1 MELTLQAYAQGVWR
15 DAFIIILDEPQRGRS
30 GGVHIRALSRYAAD
44 YFDMGGAYSYTGS
57 VAVNPMDIQRYP
69 TWPAVLDDLMPTGYA
84 RSLWLP
90 MLGLQHKPAEDQ
102 DIELLQKG
110 VIAPVGN
117 LRLKESVETVVNQQN
132 SALETMRFPTE
143 VALERDH
150 DFLNYARQRGALSGG
165 ATGAGGAAPKMLVRL
180 SPADEVWVDTL
191 QNDNLE
197 DAHYL
202 VKFPRNNQEI
212 DRDILRAEFH
222 FYQELAELGFNTINT
237 AAMALHEGARNPSL
251 WLPRFDRE
259 YRDGVV
265 QRYGVESVFSLL
277 NKPAGSFLKHEEVIN
292 VLAQTVNNCDSQ
304 QLVAEYLQRD
314 MLNIAF
320 GNTDNHGRNTAVLKQ
335 GKQIGLAPIF
345 DFAPMKADPEQII
358 RTTTWS
364 NHIEQGGNIAWLRLC
379 EELEPYGDPDFF
391 KQALIG
397 LGMRLEALP
406 ERLRKRGVPEQIMDM
421 PAMGFASLAQRLRQ
435 WRLTNNG

>member
-1 MELTLQAYAQGVWR
+1 MELTLQAYAEGAWR
-15 DAFIIILDEPQRGRS
+15 DAFTIILNEPQRGRS
-30 GGVHIRALSRYAAD
+30 GGLRIRALSRYAAD
-44 YFDMGGAYSYTGS
+44 YFDMNGAYSYTS
-57 VAVNPMDIQRYP
+57 TVVVNPMDIHRYA

-84 RSLWLP
+84 RSMWLQ
-90 MLGLQHKPAEDQ
+90 MLGLQHKPAEEQ

-117 LRLKESVETVVNQQN
+117 LRLKESVETVFGQQN
-132 SALETMRFPTE
+132 TALETMRFPKDI
-143 VALERDH
+143 ALERDH

-180 SPADEVWVDTL
+180 SPNDEVWVDTL

-202 VKFPRNNQEI
+202 VKFPRNNQNI
-212 DRDILRAEFH
+212 DRDILRAEFY
-222 FYQELAELGFNTINT
+222 FYQELAALGFNTINT
-237 AAMALHEGARNPSL
+237 AGMALHEGARNPSL

-259 YRDGVV
+259 YRDAVV
-265 QRYGVESVFSLL
+265 HRYGMESVFSLL
-277 NKPAGSFLKHEEVIN
+277 NKPAGSFLKHEEVIE
-292 VLAQTVNNCDSQ
+292 VLVQVVNDCDSQ

-314 MLNIAF
+314 LLNIAF

-335 GKQIGLAPIF
+335 GEQVSLAPVF

-364 NHIEQGGNIAWLRLC
+364 NHIEQGGHIEWFRLC
-379 EELEPYGDPDFF
+379 EELEAYGDPNFF

-397 LGMRLEALP
+397 LGMSLTELP
-406 ERLRKRGVPEQIMDM
+406 ERLRERGVPEQILDM
-421 PAMGFASLAQRLRQ
+421 PAMGFASLAKRLRQ
-435 WRLTNNG
+435 WRLANHD